1 MELLPGFV
9 SGLSRVII
17 SYPFDYIKCHIQT
30 NKSID
35 FKTLKFKSLYKG
47 CAIPFATVPIDRA
60 ITFYLYDKLKSL
72 KYSKLSSSLI
82 VNIISCIYNVP
93 IQVYNLN
100 YILKD
105 STKNLKLYRGT
116 NIEYIKNILG
126 GTIFLYSYDTLK
138 KFFPDERYQGL
149 VCGSLA
155 SIINWSIIYP
165 IDTIKVLIQT
175 DFKNKQGR
183 ILKDRLSK
191 EGIRGIYKGISWM
204 YMKSVPSASI
214 GMMMY
219 ELTKK
224 YFN

>member
-35 FKTLKFKSLYKG
+35 FKILKLHNLYKG
-47 CAIPFATVPIDRA
+47 CLVPLLTVPLDRA
-60 ITFYLYDKLKSL
+60 ITFYLYEKLKSME
-72 KYSKLSSSLI
+72 YSKITSSLI

-105 STKNLKLYRGT
+105 STKNLKPYRGA

-126 GTIFLYSYDTLK
+126 GTIFLYSYDSLK
-138 KFFPDERYQGL
+138 RFFTDERYQGL

-175 DFKNKQGR
+175 NFNNKQYS
-183 ILKDRLSK
+183 IIKDRLVK
-191 EGIRGIYKGISWM
+191 ENIKGMYKGISWM

-219 ELTKK
+219 EVTKK